1 MSSLVVLR
9 HGRTAAN
16 AAGLLL
22 GRMDVELDPTG
33 RRQAAA
39 LAAAVRDTSGPIDA
53 VVSSP
58 LLRTRQTADAFGLPV
73 VVDERFVEVDYGVW
87 DGVPLDDVDAGMWAA
102 WRADPHFRPEGG
114 ESLGEVERRVAR
126 ACREWADRASGSSG
140 SSGTVVIVTH
150 VSPLKAAVSW
160 ALGTDVVWQ
169 TRVDPAS
176 ITRID
181 LHDGRPTLRSFNET
195 GHLSGL
201 PPD

>member
-1 MSSLVVLR
+1 MSSLVVIR

-22 GRMDVELDPTG
+22 GRMDVALDPTG
-33 RRQAAA
+33 RRQVAA
-39 LAAAVRDTSGPIDA
+39 LAAAVRDSSGPIHA

-58 LLRTRQTADAFGLPV
+58 LQRTRQTADALELPV
-73 VVDERFVEVDYGVW
+73 TIDERFVEVDYGAW
-87 DGVPLDDVDAGMWAA
+87 DGVPLAEVDAGMWAA

-114 ESLGEVERRVAR
+114 ESLGEVERRVAQ
-126 ACREWADRASGSSG
+126 ACRHWADRAGEAG
-140 SSGTVVIVTH
+140 GTVVIVTH

-195 GHLSGL
+195 GHLKGL
-201 PPD
+201 VSP